1 MRNGPDGSLQI
12 CSFAKSRR
20 RRFLFQRLLL
30 AASLKI
36 KCQFLSSIL
45 LLTGRWANVSFV
57 ERKVRLEWNV
67 RTVGRTAV
75 ATISKLSNFNK
86 LPHSFLHPACY
97 LYCSTAHYFSCYMPT
112 LSGIERE
119 IKKQERK
126 HKIYIRCLLRQL
138 LGRLFS
144 TEALYNWITIKQL
157 CFARVIPR
165 SNTLI
170 VLLIVV

>member
-1 MRNGPDGSLQI
+1 MPIYCDDAMIYLRNYRRRPKLWIIDKTRN
-12 CSFAKSRR
+12 SFSISGQNSAHKFPAHLSPAPTVLSRGEKINSRR

-75 ATISKLSNFNK
+75 AAISKMYNFDK
-86 LPHSFLHPACY
+86 LPHSFLHPARY
-97 LYCSTAHYFSCYMPT
+97 FYCSTAHYFSCYMPT
-112 LSGIERE
+112 LSGLERE

-126 HKIYIRCLLRQL
+126 HKI
-138 LGRLFS
+138 
-144 TEALYNWITIKQL
+144 
-157 CFARVIPR
+157 
-165 SNTLI
+165 
-170 VLLIVV
+170 